1 MKNLIVLL
9 IVLLVFGSFI
19 GCKNRRNSDVTLLEY
34 GISPPGKGDE
44 GGGNGGGGGQQP
56 VPEPSTML
64 IMGAGIVG
72 IALRSRNKRK
82 KK

>member
-9 IVLLVFGSFI
+9 IVLLVFGSFV
-19 GCKNRRNSDVTLLEY
+19 GCKNRRNSDATLIKY

-44 GGGNGGGGGQQP
+44 GGENQQP

-64 IMGAGIVG
+64 LLGGGLVLMG
-72 IALRSRNKRK
+72 LRRRMK
-82 KK
+82 K